1 MNNLD
6 SYLNIANK
14 IIQNKKIDDYIPLY
28 PMLRKENAKLKNL
41 KLEDTNLVGVNF
53 FETNLKGIDFTTS
66 NIEGIVVSIKDLKG
80 AIVSEMQAIELAKLL
95 GIIIK

>member
-1 MNNLD
+1 MCIRD
-6 SYLNIANK
+6 S
-14 IIQNKKIDDYIPLY
+14 
-28 PMLRKENAKLKNL
+28 
-41 KLEDTNLVGVNF
+41 